1 MAYSRQ
7 FEKAFRFANKLHAE
21 QTRKG
26 SDIPYINHLMG
37 VAALVGEAGGT
48 EEQVIAALLHDAV
61 EDQGGAPV
69 LKKIRKRFGDTVAAI
84 VEACTDTDVTPKPPW
99 RERKEAYIAH
109 LAHAPEPALLVSAA
123 DKLYNCR
130 TIITDVRAHGRRAF
144 ERFKAGRE
152 GVLWYYAALVEAFI
166 RRGRTPIVDELE
178 RCVEEL
184 LATDAACA
192 GG

>member
-7 FEKAFRFANKLHAE
+7 FEKALRFANKLHAE

-37 VAALVGEAGGT
+37 VAALVGEAGGS

-84 VEACTDTDVTPKPPW
+84 VEACTDTDATPKPPW
-99 RERKEAYIAH
+99 RKRKEAYIAH

-152 GVLWYYAALVEAFI
+152 GVLWYYPALVEAFI

-178 RCVEEL
+178 RCVGEL
-184 LATDAACA
+184 LRVDEAAQ
-192 GG
+192 

>member
-37 VAALVGEAGGT
+37 VAALVGEAGGS

-69 LKKIRKRFGDTVAAI
+69 LRKIRKRFGNAVAEI
-84 VEACTDTDVTPKPPW
+84 VEACTDANTTPKPPW

>member
-7 FEKAFRFANKLHAE
+7 FEKAFLLASRLHAD

-69 LKKIRKRFGDTVAAI
+69 LKKIRRRFGDAVVAI
-84 VEACTDTDVTPKPPW
+84 VEACTDTDATPKPPW
-99 RERKEAYIAH
+99 RQRKEAYIAH

-152 GVLWYYAALVEAFI
+152 GVLWYYAALLDAFV

-178 RCVEEL
+178 RCVGEL
-184 LATDAACA
+184 VRVDQAAA
-192 GG
+192 DR